1 MCFEKSR
8 ASEAT
13 VEHAVELLV
22 QFGESFTILRTLG
35 CRYKIM
41 RIDDPFVPP
50 CTCTPVLVHL
60 QVLTTVLCTIHGVR
74 VDTTRT
80 RRSRGST

>member
-50 CTCTPVLVHL
+50 CTCTPVLVL
-60 QVLTTVLCTIHGVR
+60 VHGTPSGTHYCAPYMEYV
-74 VDTTRT
+74 
-80 RRSRGST
+80 